1 MVLGKLADH
10 PYNNETGLCAVCG
23 NGYVEGREECD
34 KNDMHCDNST
44 CKCSTGYSLENV
56 SGMMICSKSKNNKD
70 NNSMIIVICVMIG
83 IIIIV
88 IVIVVVMTILKK
100 KGRNDDESEEG
111 VEMDLYEVEIGKGKK
126 GKLEIKQTLY
136 DNATTIV
143 YKGIMNNSIDVVV
156 KIMKMWGTKLDSSQS
171 REMELMRKLKND
183 YIVEY
188 YGTSVIEGRLGIVM
202 EFMALGSLEGLMSKK
217 VLSPELKIRYVRE
230 ICYGMRYL
238 HSENI
243 IHRDLK
249 LSNVL
254 VVSDDVGYSDGVIC
268 KISDFGTSREVD
280 IQSTLSMS
288 QSMTMTSNIGTP
300 LYMAPEILSGRG
312 HYSMKGDVY
321 SYGILMVSL
330 WNQKP
335 PYYELQKREPGELF
349 VSIVKQGLRPHI
361 ESECPQSY
369 FNLASACL
377 TQDSHSRPSFDEI
390 CKTVFDS

>member
-1 MVLGKLADH
+1 M
-10 PYNNETGLCAVCG
+10 
-23 NGYVEGREECD
+23 
-34 KNDMHCDNST
+34 
-44 CKCSTGYSLENV
+44 
-56 SGMMICSKSKNNKD
+56 
-70 NNSMIIVICVMIG
+70 
-83 IIIIV
+83 
-88 IVIVVVMTILKK
+88 ILKK
-100 KGRNDDESEEG
+100 KGTNGDYIEMDE
-111 VEMDLYEVEIGKGKK
+111 DLYEVEIGKGKK

-143 YKGIMNNSIDVVV
+143 YKGIMNNEIDVVV

-217 VLSPELKIRYVRE
+217 VLSSELKIRYVRE

-238 HSENI
+238 HSMNI

-249 LSNVL
+249 LTNVL
-254 VVSDDVGYSDGVIC
+254 VVSDDENSSSGIC

-280 IQSTLSMS
+280 MKSTLSMS

-300 LYMAPEILSGRG
+300 LYMAPEILSGVG
-312 HYSMKGDVY
+312 HYSMKADVY

-335 PYYELQKREPGELF
+335 PYYEVVGVEPRDLL
-349 VSIVKQGLRPHI
+349 SDITTRGLRPRI
-361 ESECPQSY
+361 QSECPQSY
-369 FNLASACL
+369 IQLYSACL
-377 TQDSHSRPSFDEI
+377 VEDPHSRPSFDEI
-390 CKTVFDS
+390 FKNVFDS